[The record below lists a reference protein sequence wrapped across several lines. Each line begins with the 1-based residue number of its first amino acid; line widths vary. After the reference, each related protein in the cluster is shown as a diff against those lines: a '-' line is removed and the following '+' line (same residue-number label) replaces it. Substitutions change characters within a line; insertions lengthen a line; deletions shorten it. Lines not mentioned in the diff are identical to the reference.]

1 MLDIM
6 LTRSVISTTIR
17 TSLLSRTS
25 FMLCRTLVSDS
36 RDLDE
41 KTNNLFRDICS
52 GNRAALGNTLGLMII

>member
-17 TSLLSRTS
+17 TSMLSRTS
-25 FMLCRTLVSDS
+25 LLCRTLVSDS